1 MENIRGRGGNH
12 LPIMQM
18 QCILS
23 GIYIDAFATPFNMVK
38 TFLLRSVKEAFAA
51 GDLHKLKGQRFL

>member
-1 MENIRGRGGNH
+1 
-12 LPIMQM
+12 M